1 MGKFISIDGDPV
13 LTDKNSSINL
23 WYTGTTLKILKQ
35 YRYLENNFVN
45 MNNPVIKK
53 EQNLFQ
59 VYPIIKRRQ
68 NINKEIK
75 LFFYGEYFFSTRKF

>member
-1 MGKFISIDGDPV
+1 
-13 LTDKNSSINL
+13 
-23 WYTGTTLKILKQ
+23 
-35 YRYLENNFVN
+35 

-75 LFFYGEYFFSTRKF
+75 IIFMLNISFQPGNSKLISSEVLKQNQKKNY

>member
-75 LFFYGEYFFSTRKF
+75 IIFMGNIFNPEILN

>member
-1 MGKFISIDGDPV
+1 MV
-13 LTDKNSSINL
+13 HWNH
-23 WYTGTTLKILKQ
+23 LKILKQ

-45 MNNPVIKK
+45 MNNPILKK

-75 LFFYGEYFFSTRKF
+75 IIFMGNISFSTRKF